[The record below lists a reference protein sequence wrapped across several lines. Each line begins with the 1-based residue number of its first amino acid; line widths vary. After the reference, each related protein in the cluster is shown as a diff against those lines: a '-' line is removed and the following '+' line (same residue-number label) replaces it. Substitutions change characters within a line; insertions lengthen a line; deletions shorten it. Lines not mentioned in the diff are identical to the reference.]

1 MSKNKRNA
9 LRPKTGKPTGRATGR
24 SGKEKEV
31 VGKHSSRFGLVSF
44 LADLIDELAKFDSPA
59 DAVLSDYFK
68 KYAFLGSR
76 DRGILAEGAYC
87 WLRFR
92 LRINHLAESGAG
104 GASLRQAKL
113 ALLWSGASEEV
124 WAKGRPEDNDWLSRV
139 ININAS
145 DLAMEPKTCLPEWLF
160 TKLQTQFGT
169 ERAYIFAASM
179 LKGAPLDIRANTLKS
194 TAEDVTKALQ
204 AEGFKLEP
212 IANLPDGLRV
222 EGKPPLG
229 RTNYFQDG
237 WFEVQDAGSQWV
249 SRLVAPRRGDL
260 VVDFCA
266 GAGGKTLAIAAL
278 MRNTGRIVAIDTSE
292 RRLQKLKPRAARAGV
307 SNCSTMVINDEA
319 DPRLN
324 TYFGKADRVVVDTPC
339 TGMGTLR
346 RNPDLKFRQD
356 QRSVAELVEKQ
367 KSIIEHASRLVKAD
381 GRLVYITC
389 SVLREENEDI
399 VEDFLAKNP
408 EFRLRRWVEVLNPN
422 ERPEG
427 ADQSTDTLRLW
438 PDQSNSDGFFAAVL
452 QRSKVASATAAQQ
465 QEAVEE

>member
-1 MSKNKRNA
+1 MSKNQRNV
-9 LRPKTGKPTGRATGR
+9 LRRPK
-24 SGKEKEV
+24 KEKEV

-44 LADLIDELAKFDSPA
+44 LADLIDELAKFEAPA
-59 DAVLSDYFK
+59 DAVISAYFK

-92 LRINHLAESGAG
+92 LRINHLAEIGAG
-104 GASLRQAKL
+104 GLSLRQAKL
-113 ALLWSGASEEV
+113 ALLWSGAGEDV
-124 WAKGRPEDNDWLSRV
+124 WAKGRPDDNEWLSRV
-139 ININAS
+139 VNVNAN
-145 DLAMEPKTCLPEWLF
+145 DLSMEPKTCLPEWLF
-160 TKLQTQFGT
+160 EKLQAQFGT
-169 ERAYIFAASM
+169 ERAYVFAATM
-179 LKGAPLDIRANTLKS
+179 LKGAPLDIRVNTLKS
-194 TAEDVTKALQ
+194 STPEVIDALQ
-204 AEGFKLEP
+204 AEGFQLAP
-212 IANLPDGLRV
+212 IENLPEGLRV

-229 RTNYFQDG
+229 RTDYFQNG

-278 MRNTGRIVAIDTSE
+278 MRNTGRVVAIDTSE

-307 SNCSTMVINDEA
+307 SNCSTMAINDEE

-324 TYFGKADRVVVDTPC
+324 TYYGKADRVVVDTPC
-339 TGMGTLR
+339 SGMGTLR

-356 QRSVAELVEKQ
+356 QHSVAELVVKQ
-367 KSIIEHASRLVKAD
+367 KSIIEHAARLVKPD

-389 SVLREENEDI
+389 SVLKEENEDI
-399 VEDFLAKNP
+399 VDDFLAKNQD
-408 EFRLRRWVEVLNPN
+408 FRLRRWVEVLNPN
-422 ERPEG
+422 ERPTG

-452 QRSKVASATAAQQ
+452 QRNKKAEPAASET
-465 QEAVEE
+465 E